1 MYKVKET
8 FEYLVNDPNNFC
20 SVHDALEM
28 DTSMP
33 CPCWEGSK
41 VPVNEKGEEES
52 IPWGNSEVSITDIG
66 NIVKIDKDTLLKL
79 IKNSEK
85 LSTLEEWGVDNWIN
99 YGEAMQYLD
108 DSPDEVLLKQYLVID
123 FETKK
128 VLFIDLDSTLIKT
141 ISGKTFPEDITD
153 FRVQLPV
160 LDKIIEKM
168 PNLSMFFIVSN
179 QGGLKTP
186 DKRIFNYKIWAVE
199 DICYGYF
206 INKLN
211 NFSYSDSLY
220 CCSMDKNNTY
230 RKPNTGMLE
239 QLYYQYK
246 VESKDECIMIGDA
259 SGKSGDFSDSDK
271 RCASRFFID
280 YIDVRDFLEL

>member
-1 MYKVKET
+1 MMLELLIIDIIIVTIYGIALIVMLITKASSDEIITATAIYCIVATIVNGIVYLYPQINYFYNFNNICYVFNKTFTDELSSIKSAFQSTHDKTASLIERMNTEITSKENSIKELQYEIKET

-99 YGEAMQYLD
+99 YGEAIQYLD
-108 DSPDEVLLKQYLVID
+108 DSPDEVLLKQYLD
-123 FETKK
+123 
-128 VLFIDLDSTLIKT
+128 D
-141 ISGKTFPEDITD
+141 
-153 FRVQLPV
+153 
-160 LDKIIEKM
+160 
-168 PNLSMFFIVSN
+168 
-179 QGGLKTP
+179 
-186 DKRIFNYKIWAVE
+186 
-199 DICYGYF
+199 
-206 INKLN
+206 
-211 NFSYSDSLY
+211 
-220 CCSMDKNNTY
+220 
-230 RKPNTGMLE
+230 
-239 QLYYQYK
+239 
-246 VESKDECIMIGDA
+246 
-259 SGKSGDFSDSDK
+259 
-271 RCASRFFID
+271 
-280 YIDVRDFLEL
+280 

>member
-99 YGEAMQYLD
+99 YGEAQVEGWKIKIKYHQVWGCKNVFKNRGESDYFVD
-108 DSPDEVLLKQYLVID
+108 DVI
-123 FETKK
+123 
-128 VLFIDLDSTLIKT
+128 I
-141 ISGKTFPEDITD
+141 
-153 FRVQLPV
+153 
-160 LDKIIEKM
+160 LDK
-168 PNLSMFFIVSN
+168 
-179 QGGLKTP
+179 
-186 DKRIFNYKIWAVE
+186 
-199 DICYGYF
+199 
-206 INKLN
+206 
-211 NFSYSDSLY
+211 NFS
-220 CCSMDKNNTY
+220 K
-230 RKPNTGMLE
+230 
-239 QLYYQYK
+239 
-246 VESKDECIMIGDA
+246 IGDIVK
-259 SGKSGDFSDSDK
+259 GTNKTVPHDTLYVK
-271 RCASRFFID
+271 I
-280 YIDVRDFLEL
+280 VK